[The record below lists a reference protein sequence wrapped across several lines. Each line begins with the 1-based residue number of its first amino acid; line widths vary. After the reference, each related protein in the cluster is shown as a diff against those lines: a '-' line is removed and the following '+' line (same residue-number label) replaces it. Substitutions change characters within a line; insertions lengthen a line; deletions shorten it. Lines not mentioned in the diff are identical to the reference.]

1 MNAERLNELLATM
14 NIPQMRRDI
23 SSEANLRWLGR
34 NIAINN
40 GGNSNVKEALVLIE
54 RLINK

>member
-23 SSEANLRWLGR
+23 SSEANLRWLVR

-40 GGNSNVKEALVLIE
+40 GGNPNIKEALVLIE

>member
-1 MNAERLNELLATM
+1 MNAERLKELLATM

-23 SSEANLRWLGR
+23 SSEANLRWLVR
-34 NIAINN
+34 NIAIKN
-40 GGNSNVKEALVLIE
+40 GGNPNIKEALVLIE